1 MLTMSPIPQLML
13 SLGKLSQV
21 AQATHQTLDS
31 ADVQKAIEGVDDA
44 LDLVN
49 TQRDVETQL
58 RAFLSATELRQPL
71 DKQAQ
76 LIAVRAAP
84 ALAGQPAFALLFTT
98 LVGRLLGGTS
108 LSPEDLVDVLTL
120 KANGEAQQSEGDF
133 AAALEVLVR
142 AKAVPEARR
151 EIALQSVWRRV
162 YLADE

>member
-1 MLTMSPIPQLML
+1 ML

-31 ADVQKAIEGVDDA
+31 PEVQKAIEGVDDA

-49 TQRDVETQL
+49 TQREVETQL
-58 RAFLSATELRQPL
+58 RAFLSATELRQPT
-71 DKQAQ
+71 DKQAEI
-76 LIAVRAAP
+76 IAARAAP
-84 ALAGQPAFALLFTT
+84 SLAGQPAFALLFTT
-98 LVGRLLGGTS
+98 LVGRLLSGTS
-108 LSPEDLVDVLTL
+108 LSPENLVDVLTL
-120 KANGEAQQSEGDF
+120 KVNGEAQESEGDF